1 MEHKLLILSVD
12 NRIAAASKIQE
23 IFTKEGCI
31 IKTRIGLHEGVL
43 NQCSNKGII
52 ILELVG
58 EKKNHDALVT
68 RLDQLEGVKSQIVE
82 I

>member
-12 NRIAAASKIQE
+12 NRVAAASKIQE
-23 IFTKEGCI
+23 IFTKDGCI

-43 NQCSNKGII
+43 DKCSNKGII

-58 EKKNHDALVT
+58 EKKDHDALVT
-68 RLDQLEGVKSQIVE
+68 RLDQLEGVKSQFVKL
-82 I
+82 